1 MAFGLYKPGQGYWVR
16 VLAAT
21 MAGVLVLAAAAW
33 LWNELEKAGQYIPR
47 PTYTL
52 TLTGV
57 TGAAALGQTVELLG
71 DPSQPGGTREDLGT
85 GTVTFFDSGLNQLI
99 VGHLEL
105 KATKEPTA
113 TRAVAPAPGSTT

>member
-47 PTYTL
+47 PTYSL

-57 TGAAALGQTVELLG
+57 TGSTALGQKVELFG
-71 DPSQPGGTREDLGT
+71 ETSQPGGARDDLGS

-99 VGHLEL
+99 VGHLDL
-105 KATKEPTA
+105 KAGKEPTA
-113 TRAVAPAPGSTT
+113 MRAVGPAQGST